1 MSKGCQQLS
10 ANLRAF
16 RSLVAGLSST
26 SSFVSSFSSR
36 SGGSVRSSNM
46 NSSFSSHHVQ
56 RRSYGNAT
64 PKGSLVLFRRHAN
77 EKKRTS
83 LRGNPTFKRAKTNQR
98 ELGTAVF
105 CDLLQRGCDFMRR
118 FERETGHQ
126 FSRMG
131 ERRSEE
137 KVRKRRRRREMSVPR
152 ALKRCDAFND
162 DDERRRGLLFTIYTL
177 FY

>member
-56 RRSYGNAT
+56 RRSYGRHAERIV
-64 PKGSLVLFRRHAN
+64 VLFRRHAN

-137 KVRKRRRRREMSVPR
+137 KVRKRRRRREMSVPH